1 MSKLTS
7 APAISG
13 SRNRARWRSWSLARG
28 ARTPARGLTPVRPPA
43 PAGDFI
49 SIKGVSKLF
58 SARNGAVQALDRV
71 DLAVAHGEFV
81 SIIGPSGCG
90 KSTLLML
97 VTGLAPATTG
107 SIHIGG
113 KLIDAPTSDLGIVF
127 QQDVLL
133 EWRTALEN
141 VVLQAQ
147 IRKQNVL
154 EARQRARQLLAMV
167 GLEAFASAYPHELS
181 GGMRQRVAICRAL
194 LHDPPLLVMDEPF
207 GALDALTR
215 DQLNIDLLRIW
226 SERRMTVLF
235 VTHSIPE
242 AVFLSDRVVVMSPR
256 PGHIERIIAIDLP
269 RPRRLS
275 VRQTLEF
282 IGYTQLVTE
291 VFQSLGVLRD
301 QES

>member
-1 MSKLTS
+1 
-7 APAISG
+7 
-13 SRNRARWRSWSLARG
+13 
-28 ARTPARGLTPVRPPA
+28 
-43 PAGDFI
+43 
-49 SIKGVSKLF
+49 
-58 SARNGAVQALDRV
+58 
-71 DLAVAHGEFV
+71 
-81 SIIGPSGCG
+81 
-90 KSTLLML
+90 
-97 VTGLAPATTG
+97 
-107 SIHIGG
+107 
-113 KLIDAPTSDLGIVF
+113 
-127 QQDVLL
+127 
-133 EWRTALEN
+133 
-141 VVLQAQ
+141 
-147 IRKQNVL
+147 
-154 EARQRARQLLAMV
+154 MV

-256 PGHIERIIAIDLP
+256 PGHIERIITIDLP

-275 VRQTLEF
+275 VRQSLEF
-282 IGYTQLVTE
+282 IRYTQVVTE